1 MITDE
6 QTNKVYFSEYLRAY
20 KCWKGIKE
28 ALLKHKI
35 NFEMLP
41 ATKDIWVRDFMPI
54 QKDVKSFI
62 GYEYNPDYL
71 KEGQQY
77 ITHDVHNCFEFMH
90 NSLMILDVIVDGGNV
105 IKCDDKVIMT
115 DKVFIENKEK
125 GREFLQTVLED
136 SFGCEVVFIPWD
148 KAEKCGHSDGMVRY
162 VEPGHIVIN
171 NYADIDKQL
180 RKELLK
186 VLRPYFP
193 KISELQYGKYAR
205 INSWAHINFLRV
217 GNFLLVPQIGIASDT
232 VAIEQLK
239 EIYRDCEVVPCE
251 AKGIVAKGG
260 AFNCVSWNIKE

>member
-6 QTNKVYFSEYLRAY
+6 LTNKVYFSEYLKDY
-20 KCWKGIKE
+20 KCWKNIKE
-28 ALLKHKI
+28 ALHEHEI
-35 NFEMLP
+35 SFEILP
-41 ATKDIWVRDFMPI
+41 GTKDIWVRDFMPI

-71 KEGQQY
+71 KEEQQY
-77 ITHDVHNCFEFMH
+77 ITRDVQKCFEFTP
-90 NSLMILDVIVDGGNV
+90 NSLMTMDIIVDGGNV
-105 IKCDDKVIMT
+105 IKCNDKVIMT
-115 DKVFIENKEK
+115 DKVFVENKEK
-125 GREFLQTVLED
+125 NREFLKTVLEE

-148 KAEKCGHSDGMVRY
+148 KAEKYGHSDGMVRY

-171 NYADIDKQL
+171 NYADIDEQL
-180 RKELLK
+180 REELLK
-186 VLRPYFP
+186 VLRLHFS
-193 KISELQYGKYAR
+193 KISELQYGKYAQK
-205 INSWAHINFLRV
+205 NSWAHINFLRV

-232 VAIEQLK
+232 MAIEQLK

>member
-20 KCWKGIKE
+20 KCWKSIKE

-71 KEGQQY
+71 KEEQQY

-115 DKVFIENKEK
+115 DKVFI
-125 GREFLQTVLED
+125 
-136 SFGCEVVFIPWD
+136 
-148 KAEKCGHSDGMVRY
+148 
-162 VEPGHIVIN
+162 
-171 NYADIDKQL
+171 
-180 RKELLK
+180 
-186 VLRPYFP
+186 
-193 KISELQYGKYAR
+193 
-205 INSWAHINFLRV
+205 
-217 GNFLLVPQIGIASDT
+217 
-232 VAIEQLK
+232 
-239 EIYRDCEVVPCE
+239 
-251 AKGIVAKGG
+251 
-260 AFNCVSWNIKE
+260 